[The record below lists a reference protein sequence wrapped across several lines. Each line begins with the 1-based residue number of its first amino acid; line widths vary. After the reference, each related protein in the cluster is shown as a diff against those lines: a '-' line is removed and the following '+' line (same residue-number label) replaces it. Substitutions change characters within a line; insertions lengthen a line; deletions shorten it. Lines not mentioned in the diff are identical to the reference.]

1 MAPRRISGFV
11 VLASIGSLLMSCSS
25 ESTTTTT
32 INVEDP
38 ATTVPADATSD
49 TTVSPDTATPDTV
62 APVEFPMV
70 RGSRYCEL
78 LFLRATEAGIQ
89 ATVYGTQGLSYCPQ
103 ADWDAIDTAPLAGE
117 MEALFVIRN
126 GPRVW
131 LVDSVQKNDVQASE
145 RRTFGELEMNRLAT
159 VDITDPSTVGRP
171 YTWQEVD
178 RRTVFT
184 FDAGSTEFFLTDAD
198 GNRYVM
204 QAFSQQIDPTIDES
218 ALSTLGERLTLPE
231 GWTYSVETI
240 DEDLVIETM
249 VTPARVLQD
258 EFMNSY
264 SWIPSQ

>member
-1 MAPRRISGFV
+1 MRHHIVRWTVPLITSIMLATGCSGDD
-11 VLASIGSLLMSCSS
+11 S
-25 ESTTTTT
+25 STTTSNAVPETT
-32 INVEDP
+32 LGP
-38 ATTVPADATSD
+38 TTTLSAP
-49 TTVSPDTATPDTV
+49 TPDSSGV
-62 APVEFPMV
+62 SNEPEFPMV

-78 LFLRATEAGIQ
+78 LFLRATEGGIQ

-131 LVDSVQKNDVQASE
+131 LVDSVQKNDVEASE
-145 RRTFGELEMNRLAT
+145 RRIFGELEMNRLAV